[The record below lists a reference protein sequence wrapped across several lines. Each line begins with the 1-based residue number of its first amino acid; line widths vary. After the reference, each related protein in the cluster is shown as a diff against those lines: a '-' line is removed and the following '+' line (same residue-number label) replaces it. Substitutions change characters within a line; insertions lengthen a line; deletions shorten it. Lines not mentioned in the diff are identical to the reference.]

1 MKKDITLIG
10 VIVSL
15 LFLFTTAN
23 ATVWYVH
30 PDSALNSIQAGID
43 STTSGDTVLVA
54 PGIYYE
60 NIDFNG
66 HNIVLGSLFL
76 ITGDATYISST
87 IIDGDLLGSV
97 VTFESGE
104 DSTAVI
110 TGFTIQNGYANQGGG
125 VHCDSSSPSL
135 ANVTISGNT
144 AISNVSSYG
153 GGIYC
158 WSSSPSLENVTIS
171 GNTASGYVSSY
182 GGGIYCWSSSPSL
195 ANVTIS
201 GNTADYS
208 GGIYCSSNSS
218 PSLLNCILWDDTP
231 QEIYFSSSGDPNS
244 ITVSYSDVEGGEA
257 GIVTNDNGTANW
269 LEGNID
275 ADPVFVSG
283 PLSDYHLCPFTP
295 SPCIDAGNPDPQ
307 YNDPENPLIPGYAM
321 WPALG
326 TIRNDM
332 GVYGGPG
339 TEVWATSIEEDRKDF
354 LPISF
359 SLKQN
364 YPNPFRAKT
373 DIQFILPKSTQ
384 VSIKIYDVAGRLV
397 KTLVDGEKS
406 AGSHKAYWDGT
417 DQHAQR
423 VSTGIYFCKFSAGD
437 FNTVKKM
444 ILLR

>member
-153 GGIYC
+153 
-158 WSSSPSLENVTIS
+158 
-171 GNTASGYVSSY
+171 
-182 GGGIYCWSSSPSL
+182 
-195 ANVTIS
+195 
-201 GNTADYS
+201 

>member
-153 GGIYC
+153 
-158 WSSSPSLENVTIS
+158 
-171 GNTASGYVSSY
+171 
-182 GGGIYCWSSSPSL
+182 
-195 ANVTIS
+195 
-201 GNTADYS
+201 

-364 YPNPFRAKT
+364 YPNSFRAKT